1 VNPSSIYALISALV
15 YGVGDF
21 AAGLASRHNPAIR
34 VVALTHPL
42 GLLAYLALALLTHE
56 RLPPM
61 PQLWLAALAGVVG
74 MVAVVLFFR
83 ALALGPMGVVSVS
96 SAALGATVPVLAGLL
111 LGEALTVPRGL
122 GMALILVGILVFS
135 VAPSHGGR
143 GGLPLALFAGLGFGL
158 FFVLLAKASG
168 QGSGGAVFW
177 PLAAARLAS
186 SAVALPVAAAQGGLK
201 PQRPWLIAGSLPGD
215 VLGNLFFTL
224 ASRSGS
230 LAVAGL
236 LTNLYPLFTAL
247 MAALVLRERL
257 RRYQWAGVVVVLLGL
272 PLVSR

>member
-1 VNPSSIYALISALV
+1 MNPSSIYALLAALI

-21 AAGLASRHNPAIR
+21 SAGLASRHNPAIR

-42 GLLAYLALALLTHE
+42 GLIAYAVLALATHE
-56 RLPPM
+56 RLPPV
-61 PQLWLAALAGVVG
+61 PQLWLAALAGLVG

-96 SAALGATVPVLAGLL
+96 SAALGAIVPVLVGLMA
-111 LGEALTVPRGL
+111 GEALTPTRLL
-122 GMALILVGILVFS
+122 GMGLILVGIVAFS
-135 VAPSHGGR
+135 LAPSHGGR
-143 GGLPLALFAGLGFGL
+143 GGLLLSLVAGLGFGL
-158 FFVLLAKASG
+158 FFVLLAYASV
-168 QGSGGAVFW
+168 GAVFW

-186 SAVALPVAAAQGGLK
+186 SLVAVPLATRQGGLK
-201 PQRPWLIAGSLPGD
+201 PQRLGLILGSLPGD

-224 ASRSGS
+224 AVRSGP

-236 LTNLYPLFTAL
+236 LTNLYPVFTAL

-257 RRYQWAGVVVVLLGL
+257 RRYQWLGVGVVLAGL

>member
-1 VNPSSIYALISALV
+1 MNPSSVYALLSALI

-21 AAGLASRHNPAIR
+21 SAGLASRHNPAIR

-42 GLLAYLALALLTHE
+42 GLIVYVAVALATHE
-56 RLPPM
+56 RLPPASL
-61 PQLWLAALAGVVG
+61 LWLAALTGLVG

-96 SAALGATVPVLAGLL
+96 SAALGAIVPVLAGVIA
-111 LGEALTVPRGL
+111 GETLTPTRLL
-122 GMALILVGILVFS
+122 GMALILAGIVAFS
-135 VAPSHGGR
+135 LAPSHGGR

-158 FFVLLAKASG
+158 FFVLLARASG
-168 QGSGGAVFW
+168 KESGGAVFW

-186 SAVALPVAAAQGGLK
+186 SVVALLLAARQGGLR
-201 PQRPWLIAGSLPGD
+201 PQAPWLILGSFPGD

-224 ASRSGS
+224 AARSGP

-236 LTNLYPLFTAL
+236 LTNLYPVFTAL

-257 RRYQWAGVVVVLLGL
+257 RRYQWLGVGVVLAGL
-272 PLVSR
+272 PLVSG

>member
-1 VNPSSIYALISALV
+1 MNPSSVYALLSALI

-21 AAGLASRHNPAIR
+21 SAGLASRHNPAIR

-42 GLLAYLALALLTHE
+42 GLIAYTVLALARHE
-56 RLPPM
+56 RLPPA
-61 PQLWLAALAGVVG
+61 PLLWLAALTGLVG

-96 SAALGATVPVLAGLL
+96 SAALGAIVPVLAGVIA
-111 LGEALTVPRGL
+111 GETLTPLRLL
-122 GMALILVGILVFS
+122 GMALILVGIVVFS
-135 VAPSHGGR
+135 LAPSHGGR

-158 FFVLLAKASG
+158 FFVLLARASV
-168 QGSGGAVFW
+168 GAVFW

-186 SAVALPVAAAQGGLK
+186 SLVALLLAARQGGLR
-201 PQRPWLIAGSLPGD
+201 PQAPWLILGSFPGD

-224 ASRSGS
+224 AARSGP

-236 LTNLYPLFTAL
+236 LTNLYPVFTAL

-257 RRYQWAGVVVVLLGL
+257 RRYQWLGVGVVLAGL